1 MGFLD
6 KAKKLAER
14 AGPLLD
20 KAAPHARTAV
30 DKAGEQIDKRT
41 GGKYHD
47 KIEQAGQVVVDY
59 ADERMAADGTGPA
72 ARDDGFPPTPPPAAT
87 PPAATPPAA
96 TPPPP
101 AALPHPPGRPQPP
114 RRRRTTPA
122 PHGRRRPTPTN
133 PATARRP
140 EPHSEPD
147 TTTGPEVVGGRPAR

>member
-59 ADERMAADGTGPA
+59 ADERMAADGTDVRRHSDCKATCTYPIPSP
-72 ARDDGFPPTPPPAAT
+72 DGLLVAHRKTLPTTGANWAQEPVQRNSEVFVT
-87 PPAATPPAA
+87 RLDGSGSTNV
-96 TPPPP
+96 TN
-101 AALPHPPGRPQPP
+101 
-114 RRRRTTPA
+114 
-122 PHGRRRPTPTN
+122 N
-133 PATARRP
+133 PAYDGWP
-140 EPHSEPD
+140 SWSPN
-147 TTTGPEVVGGRPAR
+147 GR